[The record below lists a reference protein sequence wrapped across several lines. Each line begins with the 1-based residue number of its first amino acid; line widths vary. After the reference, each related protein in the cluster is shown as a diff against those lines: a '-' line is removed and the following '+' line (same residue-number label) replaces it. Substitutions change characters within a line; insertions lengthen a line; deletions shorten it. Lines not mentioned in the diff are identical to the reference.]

1 MNRWNKVY
9 IYIHIYIRSST
20 ETELEYEKRDFL
32 CKSVG
37 SFDTF
42 RFNIESLDQ
51 ASLALRFI
59 ENKKKSTLETRPRV
73 FSPSFRGFGDNSRES
88 WNPIPLRDPSL
99 ANIFLFR
106 YNIVSRIMIFWWNNL
121 RNILNVTRT
130 YYLILQVFEFIFLL
144 KKERRIM

>member
-1 MNRWNKVY
+1 MY
-9 IYIHIYIRSST
+9 IYIYIRSST

-88 WNPIPLRDPSL
+88 WNPIWDYDRDKTLRDPSL
-99 ANIFLFR
+99 VNIFLFR
-106 YNIVSRIMIFWWNNL
+106 
-121 RNILNVTRT
+121 
-130 YYLILQVFEFIFLL
+130 
-144 KKERRIM
+144 